1 MSVRERMEAL
11 EEEMDARFGRKFEI
25 KTVREW
31 LAEAGYVPPENPSDV
46 SSEVRTLLGELA
58 SLGIVVEFVDHLSD
72 RELYAWLN
80 EHLGGHVALKPEDF
94 LFLSPIEGDEQIYLM
109 YYATDK
115 ERAEWKA
122 RFPERDLPPKKEPR
136 YTRE

>member
-25 KTVREW
+25 KTLREW
-31 LAEAGYVPPENPSDV
+31 LAEDGYVPPENPSDV
-46 SSEVRTLLGELA
+46 SAEVRTLIDHLA
-58 SLGIVVEFVDHLSD
+58 SLGIVVEFADHLSD
-72 RELYAWLN
+72 RDLYAWLN
-80 EHLGGHVALKPEDF
+80 QHLGGHMALKPEDF
-94 LFLSPIEGDEQIYLM
+94 LFLSPIDDDQQIYLA

-122 RFPERDLPPKKEPR
+122 
-136 YTRE
+136 